1 MIRSVV
7 FDFDG
12 TLILSNEIKRE
23 GFFAAVSEINDG
35 AAYMKVLLDNP
46 EGDRYT
52 IFNRFT
58 DVFGASADDL
68 VKRYTDWCEE
78 RIVICPEREG
88 ASTVIQTLRQSRVN
102 IHLNSATPI
111 DSLRRIVLRRYG
123 TGYFSSVYGGHGNK
137 RENLEEILN
146 KEQLPPSL
154 LAMVGDGIDD
164 REAAVA
170 VGCQFVGVGGGTLAA
185 AAPDASLV
193 DSLEHLWPLLRDE
206 IGKKI

>member
-12 TLILSNEIKRE
+12 TLILSNKIKRE
-23 GFFAAVSEINDG
+23 GFFAAVSKINDG
-35 AAYMKVLLDNP
+35 ATYMKVLLNNP

-58 DVFGASADDL
+58 DVFGGSADDL

-78 RIVICPEREG
+78 RIMICHEREG
-88 ASTVIQTLRQSRVN
+88 ASAVIQTLRQSRVS

-123 TGYFSSVYGGHGNK
+123 TGYFSGVYGGHGNK
-137 RENLEEILN
+137 RENLEEILS
-146 KEQLPPSL
+146 KEQLPASL

-193 DSLEHLWPLLRDE
+193 DSLENLLLLLRGE